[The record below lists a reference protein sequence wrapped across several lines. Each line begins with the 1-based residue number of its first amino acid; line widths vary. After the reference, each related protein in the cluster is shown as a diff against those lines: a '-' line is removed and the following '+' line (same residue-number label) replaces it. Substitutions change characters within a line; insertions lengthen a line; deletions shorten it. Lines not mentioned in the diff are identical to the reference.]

1 MPVAMGYN
9 GGNNGGHLSPPHS
22 NCGGQQVHSPSALS
36 PHMASSMVMSPPQS
50 IQSNHSMSSM
60 NSPPQHQQQQQQ
72 QPSVGPSPGKT
83 SSPQPHHQQQQQQQQ
98 QPGRSTQQ
106 LPTSPTHLAA

>member
-72 QPSVGPSPGKT
+72 PSVGPSPGK
-83 SSPQPHHQQQQQQQQ
+83 SPQQQQ
-98 QPGRSTQQ
+98 QPVRSTQQ
-106 LPTSPTHLAA
+106 LPTSP